1 MLSSNVSSLL
11 PRLLAGGLALVV
23 ALAWAQ
29 KPFREYPSMEGA
41 SSEAKLPPDFQVPA
55 DFVLGRLMYE
65 SGAGQGAGQGG
76 GRGGRGGG
84 SWTVDYPRGDRT
96 LAIALRRLTRIDVR
110 SVEQPVSPD
119 DGDDIYNW
127 PYLHVGMPSNW
138 NLSDAQAAKIR
149 QYLLRGGFLLGDSF
163 FGTREWE
170 GFEVGMKKI
179 FPDREIIDIPESDA
193 IFSIVY
199 GIKQKYQVGNFRSM
213 QRSGGAVTY
222 RADGKDPQWRGIRDD
237 QGRMV
242 AVMTFNN
249 DLGDSWQLADNP
261 EYPVKFSDLGIRLAV
276 NFVTYTLT
284 H

>member
-1 MLSSNVSSLL
+1 MLG
-11 PRLLAGGLALVV
+11 GGLALVV

-55 DFVLGRLMYE
+55 DFVLGRLIYE
-65 SGAGQGAGQGG
+65 SGGGQGG

-96 LAIALRRLTRIDVR
+96 LAVALRRLTRIDVR

-127 PYLHVGMPSNW
+127 PYLHAGMPSNW

-149 QYLLRGGFLLGDSF
+149 QYLLRGGFLLCDSF

-179 FPDREIIDIPESDA
+179 FPDREIIDIPEGDA

-199 GIKQKYQVGNFRSM
+199 GIQQKYQVGNFRSM

-237 QGRMV
+237 KGRMV
-242 AVMTFNN
+242 VVMTFNN